1 MPSADAVGS
10 KEQLSFARA
19 RIHASTMA
27 VIEVASRIKLPIP
40 VVRTKPQLRGI
51 IMENM
56 VRSAESAVSRRVLVK
71 LIKLYAKLSVTP
83 NAVVIAHMEM
93 SSMGMRMDPGISSRR
108 TALERRTKSVVRAA
122 TEA

>member
-1 MPSADAVGS
+1 VGS

-19 RIHASTMA
+19 RIHASTIA
-27 VIEVASRIKLPIP
+27 VIVVASRIKLPIP

-71 LIKLYAKLSVTP
+71 LIKLYAKLRETP

-93 SSMGMRMDPGISSRR
+93 ISMGMRMDPGISSRR
-108 TALERRTKSVVRAA
+108 IALERRTKSVVRAA